1 MIQIQVLERQPM
13 FTITPAALEKLKS
26 HLAAKS
32 EADLAVRLAIIGRG
46 QEGFRYDFRII
57 FQRDQLPTDQI
68 IPFDGFNVVVD
79 PESVP
84 HLDGTVLDLKDDG
97 GFRIDN
103 PNPVWED
110 EQGPAVLELIES
122 KINPAVAM
130 HGGKVSLV
138 DVRDG
143 VVYISFGGGCQGCG
157 MANVTLKEGVHKMLH
172 EAVPGIRDIVDMTD
186 HALGT
191 NPYFRPGMVGQ
202 SAVPHQR

>member
-1 MIQIQVLERQPM
+1 MI
-13 FTITPAALEKLKS
+13 TITPAALEKLKS

-32 EADLAVRLAIIGRG
+32 ETDLAVRLAIIGRG

-57 FQRDQLPTDQI
+57 FQRDQLPTDLV
-68 IPFDGFNVVVD
+68 IPSDGFNIVID

-84 HLDGTVLDLKDDG
+84 NLTGVVLDLKDDG

-110 EQGPAVLELIES
+110 DQGPAVLELIEG

-172 EAVPGIRDIVDMTD
+172 EAVPGIKDIVDMTD